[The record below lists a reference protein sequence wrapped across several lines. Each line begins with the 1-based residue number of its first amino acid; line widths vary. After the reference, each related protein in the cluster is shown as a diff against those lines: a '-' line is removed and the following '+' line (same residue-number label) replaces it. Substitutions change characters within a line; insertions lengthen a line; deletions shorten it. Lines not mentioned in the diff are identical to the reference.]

1 MLRFSN
7 GLARLLSPASRVDP
21 LCQLLTPLLKATP
34 VLTGAEFWTWLMNP
48 AFANLPDF
56 LAFPDHTY
64 GDRLIKSDI
73 CSLRALARGPKGPP
87 GYVPHNFV
95 HALRR
100 LHAHEI
106 IGRLEGANSYLYVMT
121 PFSYE
126 VLLHNVS
133 YREEPY
139 HGELA

>member
-1 MLRFSN
+1 MQRFSN
-7 GLARLLSPASRVDP
+7 GLARLLSPANRVDP

-34 VLTGAEFWTWLMNP
+34 VLTGAEFEAWLADP
-48 AFANLPDF
+48 KWAALPDF
-56 LAFPDHTY
+56 LTFPDNTY
-64 GDRLIKSDI
+64 GERLIKSDLL
-73 CSLRALARGPKGPP
+73 SLRALARGPSAPP
-87 GYVPHNFV
+87 GSVPRNIV
-95 HALRR
+95 TALRR

-106 IGRLEGANSYLYVMT
+106 IGLVETADSYVYVMI